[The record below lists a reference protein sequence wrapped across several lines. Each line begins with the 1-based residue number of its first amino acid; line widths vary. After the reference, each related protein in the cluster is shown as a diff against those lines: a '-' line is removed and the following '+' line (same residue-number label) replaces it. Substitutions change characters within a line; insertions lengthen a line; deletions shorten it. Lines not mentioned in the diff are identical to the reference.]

1 MRPEL
6 HNTLPHMELTATPN
20 GYRARF
26 IDWLT
31 PATPPQSVAAED
43 IAAFLFNFGGA
54 VWSEDPTV
62 IGLIEELG
70 CTRFERM

>member
-6 HNTLPHMELTATPN
+6 HNTLPHMELTATPD
-20 GYRARF
+20 GYRAHF

-31 PATPPQSVAAED
+31 PATPPQNVAAAD
-43 IAAFLFNFGGA
+43 IAAFLCAFGGA

-62 IGLIEELG
+62 LGLIAATG
-70 CTRFERM
+70 CTRFNRW